1 VQSQYGCYR
10 EFPTPPS
17 GGRGVNTP
25 NCRTTLPPPASGG
38 KKGEREREG
47 RGKGERRKEGKGPPR
62 VG

>member
-1 VQSQYGCYR
+1 VQSHYGCYR

-17 GGRGVNTP
+17 GGRGLIPPTVEQHSH
-25 NCRTTLPPPASGG
+25 PPASGG

-47 RGKGERRKEGKGPPR
+47 GGKGERRKEGKGPPR